1 MRIFLLVLCLV
12 AIAAGAAF
20 SYYNPAPVTVDWL
33 AGTSEIPLGVLLLAA
48 MLAGFLLAMLLL
60 GPTWWILRLRLR
72 RLQKSL
78 LRQSGEL
85 DSLRALK
92 PSAGT
97 LED

>member
-1 MRIFLLVLCLV
+1 MRIVLLILFLLAVV
-12 AIAAGAAF
+12 AGAAF
-20 SYYNPAPVTVDWL
+20 SYHNPTPVTIDWL
-33 AGTSEIPLGVLLLAA
+33 AGSSELPLGVILLAA
-48 MLAGFLLAMLLL
+48 MLAGFLLAFILL

-85 DSLRALK
+85 DSLRALQ
-92 PSAGT
+92 PTAGT